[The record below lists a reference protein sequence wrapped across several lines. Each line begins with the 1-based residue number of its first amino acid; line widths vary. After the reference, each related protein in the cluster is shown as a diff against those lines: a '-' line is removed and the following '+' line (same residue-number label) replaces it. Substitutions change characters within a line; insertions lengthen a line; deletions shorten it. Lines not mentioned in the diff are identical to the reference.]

1 MLLFLQTAC
10 VWSCA
15 LNTPAVL
22 AATGSADFSC
32 KLWNAITGLEQ
43 HTWQHPQIVRSVH
56 FSAASDLLAT
66 GCRDKTA
73 RIFSV
78 TVPSSEPL
86 ISFSGLRDSVHSVK
100 FTNDDRELLVAYSD
114 APGLGVLD
122 VRSGQEARHLD
133 LPAKVRALDLSYAG
147 SASQTTTI
155 ACGNEVRVLE
165 GAALTARAT
174 VALENP
180 VASASLSPDGKS
192 VVAGGEDM
200 WAYLMDFPT
209 GKVRQVRRR
218 RTLSSVPYGFDHPEL
233 WPGWHATTLDYMTAH
248 VASC

>member
-1 MLLFLQTAC
+1 M
-10 VWSCA
+10 
-15 LNTPAVL
+15 L

-43 HTWQHPQIVRSVH
+43 HTWQHPQIVRSVD
-56 FSAASDLLAT
+56 FSDASDLLAT

-78 TVPSSEPL
+78 TVPSDEPL
-86 ISFSGLRDSVHSVK
+86 ISFKGLRDSIHSVK
-100 FTNDDRELLVAYSD
+100 FANNDREVLVAYSD

-122 VRSGQEARHLD
+122 VRSGQESRHLE
-133 LPAKVRALDLSYAG
+133 LPAKVRAIDLSYTGGA
-147 SASQTTTI
+147 AQTFTI
-155 ACGNEVRVLE
+155 ACGNEVHVLE
-165 GAALTARAT
+165 GPGLSTRAT
-174 VALENP
+174 VKLENP

-209 GKVRQVRRR
+209 GKVKQVG
-218 RTLSSVPYGFDHPEL
+218 SWVSGFCAPRKR
-233 WPGWHATTLDYMTAH
+233 
-248 VASC
+248 